1 MKEKLLF
8 EDEVGS
14 KIKKYRF
21 DIVKGVDNVA
31 LIAASA
37 VDEPKRILFCNFNGD
52 PIARFRVGHWDFVR
66 SIGIFELDDDAS
78 DWERRIIFKKIY
90 SLGLNIAFRHKC
102 FVPLSQFGRGKLLS
116 RWDVEKIYRNS
127 KYAYLGKPCLRLW
140 RRLMA
145 EFEWK

>member
-8 EDEVGS
+8 EDEVKS
-14 KIKKYRF
+14 KIKKYKF
-21 DIVKGVDNVA
+21 DIVKGIDNVA
-31 LIAASA
+31 LIMSSP
-37 VDEPKRILFCNFNGD
+37 VDEPKKLFFCNFNGD

-78 DWERRIIFKKIY
+78 DWERRGLFKKIY
-90 SLGLNIAFRHKC
+90 SLGVGIAFRHKC

-116 RWDVEKIYRNS
+116 RWDVENIYRNS
-127 KYAYLGKPCLRLW
+127 RYKNIGKLCLRYF

-145 EFEWK
+145 EFDG